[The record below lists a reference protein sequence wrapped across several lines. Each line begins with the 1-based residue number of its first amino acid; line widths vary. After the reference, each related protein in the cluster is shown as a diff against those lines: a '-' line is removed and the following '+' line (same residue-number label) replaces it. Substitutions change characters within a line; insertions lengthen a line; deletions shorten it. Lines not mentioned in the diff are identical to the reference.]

1 MFFVG
6 AVAMC
11 CLSVV
16 TAGSVQYRV
25 RRQDTDN
32 SVNTRYL
39 SIRAISLKELS
50 LRYKLKFFNHV
61 TFEGKDSI
69 PLLQFVASI

>member
-6 AVAMC
+6 AAVMC

-39 SIRAISLKELS
+39 SIRAISLKEFS

-61 TFEGKDSI
+61 TFEILILDNLIVQNS
-69 PLLQFVASI
+69 

>member
-61 TFEGKDSI
+61 TFEILILDNFI
-69 PLLQFVASI
+69 VQNL